1 MNEISINQILML
13 DILAILISTSN
24 SHSDGEVCSCVRQA
38 DQPGVG
44 RVKKCPSGVPHHLP
58 PSPGS
63 TKFTLKISMPVQEH
77 LPLNRASHI
86 DQWARDLPEKFKVD
100 QRDLTDVL
108 LEAKP
113 EWSIRRVSVKV
124 MKDGKQLLTFMSS
137 LE

>member
-1 MNEISINQILML
+1 
-13 DILAILISTSN
+13 
-24 SHSDGEVCSCVRQA
+24 
-38 DQPGVG
+38 
-44 RVKKCPSGVPHHLP
+44 
-58 PSPGS
+58 
-63 TKFTLKISMPVQEH
+63 MPIQEH
-77 LPLNRASHI
+77 LPLNNASDI
-86 DQWARDLPEKFKVD
+86 DQWARDLPEKFEVN